1 MASLLMSRQHQW
13 RFDSPRVNVFSFF
26 EANMVRP
33 VVLIDVN
40 MTLTF
45 IRSMTERMR
54 S

>member
-26 EANMVRP
+26 EVDLVRP
-33 VVLIDVN
+33 VVLMDVN
-40 MTLTF
+40 MKLTV